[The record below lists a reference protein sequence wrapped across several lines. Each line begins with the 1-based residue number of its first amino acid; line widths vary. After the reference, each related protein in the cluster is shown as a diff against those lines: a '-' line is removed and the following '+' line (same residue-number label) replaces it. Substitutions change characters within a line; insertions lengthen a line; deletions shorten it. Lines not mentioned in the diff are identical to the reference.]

1 MIKGAFRPM
10 PMDYFV
16 WLARGGGRIFVIDTG
31 FNAEVAKQRR
41 RNYLRC
47 PVETLAAFDIDAAHV
62 KDVIL
67 THLHYDHAGNFDRFA
82 HARFHLQERELAC
95 ATGRYMLYPRLWHSF
110 EVEDAGKQA
119 VHVTSVRSLLA
130 DETSTKWLDAAVN
143 TRLPWA
149 AGYRTRC
156 RAPGRRH
163 SCRCC
168 R

>member
-1 MIKGAFRPM
+1 M
-10 PMDYFV
+10 
-16 WLARGGGRIFVIDTG
+16 
-31 FNAEVAKQRR
+31 
-41 RNYLRC
+41 
-47 PVETLAAFDIDAAHV
+47 
-62 KDVIL
+62 IL

-95 ATGRYMLYPRLWHSF
+95 ATGRYMLYPRLSHSF